1 MLLEK
6 AYKRTIKE
14 QMKVFVPIFVSLLG
28 FSLIALGDNTMVSW
42 LEEED
47 AYKHALSATVLV
59 NRTCSI
65 PLFFCIGFSHIVTIF
80 TISAKVKQNYYKA
93 TEGLKSALLL
103 CGGLGIIIGLSF
115 AYCPSLLIYCKITQD
130 AELFALCKQYTP
142 FLALSIIPAIFSECI
157 RKYLQG
163 LGWLKTNMVLI
174 IVGGLLN
181 LCLNYIF
188 MYGKFGLPAMK
199 IRGLALA
206 TLISRLIVFLVYL
219 YLIHLAKKQ
228 GHCTLSAS
236 SLLQLDHKILKRVLI
251 LGLPI
256 GLGLMLRQ
264 AYLRLALM
272 VLIGRID
279 KTALEAITRMIVVLA
294 PLRMLPIA
302 NGIASSMLISKA
314 WKKRDKRQQHII
326 GVVGYT
332 SIFIIAS
339 TLCVVFYFCLPYLDT
354 VLPDPQGAAH
364 LSIATKFIGILS
376 LTFLLESLSFQG
388 ENLLNGIKDS
398 FFPFIMGI
406 IYYWGVGFFLSYLL
420 SHYWQY
426 GTYGVFTGFIVSLI
440 AINITFLKRFFQQI
454 KTPSQPAR
462 LRTTINAAVNTKVA

>member
-6 AYKRTIKE
+6 AYKSTIKA
-14 QMKVFVPIFVSLLG
+14 QIKLFVPIFVSLLG

-47 AYKHALSATVLV
+47 AYKNALSATVLV

-93 TEGLKSALLL
+93 TEGLKSAILL
-103 CGGLGIIIGLSF
+103 CGGLGIIGGLSF
-115 AYCPSLLIYCKITQD
+115 AYCPSLLIYFKITQD
-130 AELFALCKQYTP
+130 TELFALCKQYTP
-142 FLALSIIPAIFSECI
+142 FLALSIMPAIFSECI

-163 LGWLKTNMVLI
+163 LGWLKTNMVLTLL
-174 IVGGLLN
+174 GGLLN
-181 LCLNYIF
+181 LILNYIF

-199 IRGLALA
+199 IRGVAFA
-206 TLISRLIVFLVYL
+206 TLLSRLIVFFVYL
-219 YLIHLAKKQ
+219 YLIRLAKQQ

-236 SLLQLDHKILKRVLI
+236 SLLQLDYKILKRVLT

-264 AYLRLALM
+264 AYLRVALM
-272 VLIGRID
+272 VLIGHID
-279 KTALEAITRMIVVLA
+279 QIELEAIIRIMVVLA

-302 NGIASSMLISKA
+302 SGIASSMLISKA
-314 WKKRDKRQQHII
+314 WKERDKRQQYII

-332 SIFIIAS
+332 SILMISSA
-339 TLCVVFYFCLPYLDT
+339 LCVVFYFFLPYLNKI
-354 VLPDPQGAAH
+354 LPDPQGNAH
-364 LSIATKFIGILS
+364 LAIATKFIGIVS
-376 LTFLLESLSFQG
+376 VTFLLESLSFQG
-388 ENLLNGIKDS
+388 GNLLNGIKDS

-406 IYYWGVGFFLSYLL
+406 MYYWGVGFFLSYLL

-440 AINITFLKRFFQQI
+440 GINIAFLNRFFQQI
-454 KTPSQPAR
+454 KKPSRPA
-462 LRTTINAAVNTKVA
+462 LLPPIINAAVNTKAA